1 MELILKTDSESSI
14 AKIIALA
21 KTLNVSVEQR
31 GSAIKTE
38 KEKEQ
43 LVNRILDFNAKGD
56 SSFGD
61 ATEWQRNERDDRG
74 LPFPK

>member
-1 MELILKTDSESSI
+1 MELILKTDSENSI

-21 KTLNVSVEQR
+21 KSLNVSVEQR
-31 GSAIKTE
+31 RGEIKTK

-43 LVNRILDFNAKGD
+43 LVNSILNFNAKGD

-61 ATEWQRNERDDRG
+61 AAEWQRSQRDDRD
-74 LPFPK
+74 LPFLK

>member
-31 GSAIKTE
+31 GSVIKTK

-43 LVNRILDFNAKGD
+43 LVNRILDFSAKED

-61 ATEWQRNERDDRG
+61 AAEWQRSERNDRN
-74 LPFPK
+74 LPFSR